1 LKKKSLWQIFL
12 VVFIDLLGF
21 GIMIPML
28 PFYAR
33 SMGADAIQIGLLM
46 AAYSAFQIISSPI
59 WGSLSDR
66 MGRRPVLIFTIAGQS
81 IAFFLAAMAPT
92 YAWLIVSRSVAG
104 LFGGNIAVASAYVA
118 DVTDESERSKGM
130 GMIGAAFGLGFV
142 FGPAIGG
149 LLISYG
155 AHWPSVVAGSLAFL
169 NLLGVLKFVPEPLS
183 DSSRRAANR
192 RTWGW
197 KDLHESLSKVEIV
210 VPLLMFFFFT
220 FAFVQLEVSF
230 GLFVTS
236 EFGYS
241 ERASGLLLAMVGI
254 MMAIVQGGLLGRL
267 TKFFGDEK
275 LIWIG
280 SFVLGLGLILLSAAV
295 FTWMIYLAL
304 VILAVGYS
312 LANPCLQAVAS
323 KSAGSE
329 RRGSVMGIYQ
339 SGGGLARI
347 VAPIAAGFFYH
358 LNPRY
363 PMKLGALIV
372 IGAAALWTVRLIWGQ
387 PKEKK
392 WQS

>member
-1 LKKKSLWQIFL
+1 MNKKSLGLIFL

-33 SMGADAIQIGLLM
+33 SMGADSIQIGLLM
-46 AAYSAFQIISSPI
+46 AAYSAFQIVASPF

-66 MGRRPVLIFTIAGQS
+66 MGRRPVLILTIAGQS
-81 IAFFLAAMAPT
+81 LAFFLAAIAPS
-92 YAWLIVSRSVAG
+92 YIWLIVSRSIAG
-104 LFGGNIAVASAYVA
+104 MFGGNIAVASAYVA

-155 AHWPSVVAGSLAFL
+155 AHWPSVVAGSLAFI
-169 NLLGVLKFVPEPLS
+169 NFLGVLKFVPEPLS

-192 RTWGW
+192 RTWAW
-197 KDLHESLSKVEIV
+197 KDLRENLARVEIV
-210 VPLLMFFFFT
+210 VPVLMFFFFT
-220 FAFVQLEVSF
+220 FAFVQLEVTF

-254 MMAIVQGGLLGRL
+254 MMAIVQGGLLGRMS
-267 TKFFGDEK
+267 KIFGDER
-275 LIWIG
+275 LVWIG
-280 SFVLGLGLILLSAAV
+280 SFILGLGLIILSAAV
-295 FTWMIYLAL
+295 FSWMIYVALMVLAL
-304 VILAVGYS
+304 GYS
-312 LANPCLQAVAS
+312 LANPCLQAVIS
-323 KSAGSE
+323 KSAGAE

-347 VAPIAAGFFYH
+347 LAPIAAGVFYH
-358 LNPRY
+358 VNSRY

-372 IGAAALWTVRLIWGQ
+372 IGAAALWTVQLMWGQ
-387 PKEKK
+387 SKEKK

>member
-1 LKKKSLWQIFL
+1 MKKKSLWQIFL